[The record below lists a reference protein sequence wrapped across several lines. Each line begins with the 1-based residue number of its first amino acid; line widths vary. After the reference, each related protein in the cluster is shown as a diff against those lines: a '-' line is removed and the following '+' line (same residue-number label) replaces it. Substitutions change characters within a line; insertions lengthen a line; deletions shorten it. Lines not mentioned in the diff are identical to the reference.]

1 MKRIFS
7 YLFAI
12 LFAVGTT
19 GVFTSCQEDAVEI
32 DYTISVTV
40 NNDLTEVI
48 NAINNG
54 TFADPSEAIQ
64 SLVDAINKL
73 SGDQETKFKAL
84 QDAINGLAT
93 TLDAKI
99 AVLEAAMKAQTVTL
113 EGKIG
118 LLEAAIKALPDYS
131 TKLAAIETAIKNIPD
146 YSEKLAAIEDAIKNA
161 PDYTAALE
169 EIKSAI
175 AALPDYSEQ
184 LGAIITAI
192 AALPD
197 YSEQLGLIQAA
208 VEAIPDYTEKLTA
221 IQTALEAIKQQNS
234 DNATDIAA
242 LQASIDD
249 IAKAV
254 EEGNKNQEDALA
266 EILALLETIDR
277 TIKTEYVTF
286 TADAA
291 QTLSYE
297 GSDLQYST
305 DGTTFLALPANTPIE
320 FGGNTK
326 LYLRG
331 VNNLDGTKDNGI
343 SFTEDIP
350 VACTGDIRTL
360 IDYATYKTVDTS
372 NATFTSLF
380 QYCTVLT
387 SAPALPATILA
398 DDCYKYMFYACNSL
412 KEAPALPATTLA
424 DGCYEQMFC
433 YCTSLVNAPE
443 LPATTLASN
452 CYNGMFRGCT
462 SLVNAPELP
471 ATTLVLS
478 CYRWM
483 FNGCTSLNVITM
495 LATDISADF
504 CLDEWVDGVAA
515 TGTFTKNASA
525 TYDPSTIGI
534 PAGWTVVNQ

>member
-118 LLEAAIKALPDYS
+118 LLEAAIKALPDY
-131 TKLAAIETAIKNIPD
+131 
-146 YSEKLAAIEDAIKNA
+146 
-161 PDYTAALE
+161 
-169 EIKSAI
+169 
-175 AALPDYSEQ
+175 
-184 LGAIITAI
+184 
-192 AALPD
+192 
-197 YSEQLGLIQAA
+197 
-208 VEAIPDYTEKLTA
+208 TEKLTA

-234 DNATDIAA
+234 DNATAIAD
-242 LQASIDD
+242 LQASIDA

-254 EEGNKNQEDALA
+254 EEGNKSQEDALT
-266 EILALLETIDR
+266 EILALLEGID
-277 TIKTEYVTF
+277 TAVNPDYVTF
-286 TADAA
+286 TANAA

-297 GSDLQYST
+297 GSDLQYSL
-305 DGTTFLALPANTPIE
+305 DGTTFQDLLANTPIE
-320 FGGNTK
+320 FGVNKK

-331 VNNLDGTKDNGI
+331 VNNLDGNFYESEGYTKGYKI
-343 SFTEDIP
+343 SFGKDDVP

-360 IDYATYKTVDTS
+360 IDYKTYKTVDTS
-372 NATFTSLF
+372 NATFRSLF
-380 QYCTVLT
+380 EDCTELT
-387 SAPALPATILA
+387 SAPALPATTLA
-398 DDCYKYMFYACNSL
+398 AGCYFGMFY
-412 KEAPALPATTLA
+412 
-424 DGCYEQMFC
+424 GCEKL
-433 YCTSLVNAPE
+433 TEAPE
-443 LPATTLASN
+443 LPATTLADYCYRSMFTN
-452 CYNGMFRGCT
+452 CW
-462 SLVNAPELP
+462 SLKDAPELP
-471 ATTLVLS
+471 ATTLAEG
-478 CYRWM
+478 CYENM
-483 FNGCTSLNVITM
+483 FYYCMSLKDAPELPATTLAEGCYEGMFSNCFSLENSPALPATT
-495 LATDISADF
+495 LA
-504 CLDEWVDGVAA
+504 
-515 TGTFTKNASA
+515 N
-525 TYDPSTIGI
+525 
-534 PAGWTVVNQ
+534 

>member
-19 GVFTSCQEDAVEI
+19 GVFTSCQEDAAEI

-175 AALPDYSEQ
+175 AALPDYGEQ

-192 AALPD
+192 EVLPS

-208 VEAIPDYTEKLTA
+208 IAALPDYTEKLTA

-254 EEGNKNQEDALA
+254 EEGNKSQEDALT
-266 EILALLETIDR
+266 EILALIQGVEDAVVA
-277 TIKTEYVTF
+277 KYATF
-286 TADAA
+286 TLNKAIGEEITFSVNFASEVDPMVDTFIGLTDIEIIKEYA
-291 QTLSYE
+291 E
-297 GSDLQYST
+297 GIEYDIKGKLTSSRVGILKDVRHLVVNDLGITSIDVRNAVNLEILQCT
-305 DGTTFLALPANTPIE
+305 DNQIKSIDVTN
-320 FGGNTK
+320 NTK
-326 LYLRG
+326 LIWLICK
-331 VNNLDGTKDNGI
+331 NNLIEKLDLSKNTKLEWIKVQQNK
-343 SFTEDIP
+343 
-350 VACTGDIRTL
+350 L
-360 IDYATYKTVDTS
+360 
-372 NATFTSLF
+372 
-380 QYCTVLT
+380 
-387 SAPALPATILA
+387 
-398 DDCYKYMFYACNSL
+398 
-412 KEAPALPATTLA
+412 
-424 DGCYEQMFC
+424 
-433 YCTSLVNAPE
+433 TSLVVGCSIRTIEME
-443 LPATTLASN
+443 LNELNETAMDALISSMQYNSSGYTAKIYVKDSDASEKN
-452 CYNGMFRGCT
+452 EITDTQIAAIQALNYKVYLHNG
-462 SLVNAPELP
+462 
-471 ATTLVLS
+471 
-478 CYRWM
+478 
-483 FNGCTSLNVITM
+483 
-495 LATDISADF
+495 
-504 CLDEWVDGVAA
+504 
-515 TGTFTKNASA
+515 
-525 TYDPSTIGI
+525 
-534 PAGWTVVNQ
+534 TVWQEQ

>member
-113 EGKIG
+113 EGKLDAIETAIKALPDYTEKLG
-118 LLEAAIKALPDYS
+118 AIEAAIKALPDYS
-131 TKLAAIETAIKNIPD
+131 TKLVAIETAIKNIPD

-175 AALPDYSEQ
+175 AALPDYGEQ

-192 AALPD
+192 EALPSYSDQLGAIQAAIAALPN
-197 YSEQLGLIQAA
+197 
-208 VEAIPDYTEKLTA
+208 YTDQLTA

-234 DNATDIAA
+234 DNATDIAD

-254 EEGNKNQEDALA
+254 EEGNKSQEDALT
-266 EILALLETIDR
+266 EILALIQGVEDEVVFKYATFTLNKAIGEEITFAIQFTSEVDPMVD
-277 TIKTEYVTF
+277 TFIGLTDIEIIKT
-286 TADAA
+286 
-291 QTLSYE
+291 YE
-297 GSDLQYST
+297 GNAYDIKGKLTSKRVGILKDIIHLNVNELGVTSIDVRNAVNLRFLQCHDNQIKS
-305 DGTTFLALPANTPIE
+305 LNVSN
-320 FGGNTK
+320 NTK
-326 LYLRG
+326 LEWLMCK
-331 VNNLDGTKDNGI
+331 NNLLEKLDLSNNTKLEWIKVQQNK
-343 SFTEDIP
+343 
-350 VACTGDIRTL
+350 L
-360 IDYATYKTVDTS
+360 
-372 NATFTSLF
+372 
-380 QYCTVLT
+380 
-387 SAPALPATILA
+387 
-398 DDCYKYMFYACNSL
+398 
-412 KEAPALPATTLA
+412 
-424 DGCYEQMFC
+424 
-433 YCTSLVNAPE
+433 TSLVVGCSIKTIEMELNELNETAMDALISSMHSYTSSYNAKIYVKHSD
-443 LPATTLASN
+443 ASEKN
-452 CYNGMFRGCT
+452 EIT
-462 SLVNAPELP
+462 DTQIA
-471 ATTLVLS
+471 AIQA
-478 CYRWM
+478 
-483 FNGCTSLNVITM
+483 LNYKVYLHNDGTG
-495 LATDISADF
+495 
-504 CLDEWVDGVAA
+504 WVE
-515 TGTFTKNASA
+515 
-525 TYDPSTIGI
+525 
-534 PAGWTVVNQ
+534 Q